1 MTRGYRLLVMTT
13 EAAAPPG
20 RNLAALLSSVGC
32 AGSLLIAVRWHSP
45 ENFFEFNSLSVP
57 WSYLWSVGLL
67 SLVLFAV
74 TVFLVRGL
82 VAGVAW
88 FGAGLV
94 ALSALGLVEA
104 FWFALHVLQGD
115 SASKVLTFAR
125 GYAVSLAV
133 GLVLLWAATALL
145 RRGRRRPSAPEG
157 QTAGSDP
164 AADADAGV

>member
-1 MTRGYRLLVMTT
+1 MTT
-13 EAAAPPG
+13 SAAPPG
-20 RNLAALLSSVGC
+20 RTLAALLSSVGC

-57 WSYLWSVGLL
+57 WSYMWSVGLL
-67 SLVLFAV
+67 AVVLFAV

-82 VAGVAW
+82 LAGVAW

-115 SASKVLTFAR
+115 SAGRVLTLAR

-145 RRGRRRPSAPEG
+145 RRGRREPSDEAAP
-157 QTAGSDP
+157 TSGSNPGAD
-164 AADADAGV
+164 ADADAGV

>member
-1 MTRGYRLLVMTT
+1 MTT
-13 EAAAPPG
+13 PAAAPPG
-20 RNLAALLSSVGC
+20 RTLAALLSSVGC
-32 AGSLLIAVRWHSP
+32 AGSLLIAIRWHSP

-57 WSYLWSVGLL
+57 WSYMWSVGLL
-67 SLVLFAV
+67 ALVLFAV

-115 SASKVLTFAR
+115 SAGRVLTFAR

-145 RRGRRRPSAPEG
+145 RRGRRVPAGSAPPV
-157 QTAGSDP
+157 AGDGTTSS
-164 AADADAGV
+164 ADAGV